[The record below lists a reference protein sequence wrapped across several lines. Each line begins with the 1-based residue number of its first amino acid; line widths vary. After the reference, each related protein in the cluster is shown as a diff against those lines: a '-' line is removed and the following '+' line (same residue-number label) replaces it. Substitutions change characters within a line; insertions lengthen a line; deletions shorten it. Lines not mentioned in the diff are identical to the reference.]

1 MGILCDYL
9 TAYRNHSCE
18 PDGAAVERLYAL
30 CVEQVAWVGVVTQA
44 STAAALNRIASDWP
58 IQVRRWMHAQ
68 PFLTIHPRI
77 EQSLIDAGFHSTQ
90 RIAPGASALDAAL
103 SSDLWSTPRKSP

>member
-68 PFLTIHPRI
+68 PFFTIHPRI
-77 EQSLIDAGFHSTQ
+77 EQSLIDAGFHSTH
-90 RIAPGASALDAAL
+90 RIAPGASALHAAL
-103 SSDLWSTPRKSP
+103 SSNLWSTPRKSP